1 MCVYEVL
8 YVCVYVLHTYRVVY
22 ECEYGVVCGG
32 GGVWLYV
39 HVELCVSMC
48 MCQLHDIV
56 GCSLV
61 VCLSSVLLLLGLLS
75 RFMFNNLYRACSTT

>member
-8 YVCVYVLHTYRVVY
+8 YGCVYVLHTYRVVY

-48 MCQLHDIV
+48 MC
-56 GCSLV
+56 
-61 VCLSSVLLLLGLLS
+61 
-75 RFMFNNLYRACSTT
+75 